1 MSNKVMIQMK
11 RETAWKKNYEALWA
25 FVSDNH
31 RGPTRHH
38 IEEMHMLNWLKY
50 NRKMLNKEKLS
61 PERKELILRLKAL
74 ISSFNRVNQYM

>member
-1 MSNKVMIQMK
+1 MK
-11 RETAWKKNYEALWA
+11 RETAWKKNYEALRA

-50 NRKMLNKEKLS
+50 NRKMLNKEKLP

>member
-1 MSNKVMIQMK
+1 MK
-11 RETAWKKNYEALWA
+11 RETAWKKNYEELWA

>member
-1 MSNKVMIQMK
+1 MK

-74 ISSFNRVNQYM
+74 ISSLNRVNQYM

>member
-1 MSNKVMIQMK
+1 MK

-25 FVSDNH
+25 VVSDNH

-38 IEEMHMLNWLKY
+38 IEEKHMLNWLKY

>member
-1 MSNKVMIQMK
+1 MK
-11 RETAWKKNYEALWA
+11 RETAWKKNYEALCA

>member
-1 MSNKVMIQMK
+1 MK

-61 PERKELILRLKAL
+61 PERKELSLRLKAL